1 VPNRGRILINPSTH
15 DVTRLLQAWCGGDT
29 EALDKL
35 VPLVYAELHRLA
47 HCYMAREWANN
58 TLQTTALAHE
68 AYLRLVDVNQIEW
81 KNRVHF
87 FAISANV
94 MRRILVEFAR
104 SRGSQKRGGEVR
116 KVSLDE
122 AATLSPEPDED
133 LLALDG
139 ALTALAAF
147 DPRKARVVELRFFGG
162 MSEEEA
168 AEALGIS
175 SDTVLRDWKSAK
187 LWLYREM
194 RRGEEK

>member
-1 VPNRGRILINPSTH
+1 VDTQSPHEVTHLLLAWRRG
-15 DVTRLLQAWCGGDT
+15 DVA
-29 EALDKL
+29 ALDRL
-35 VPLVYAELHRLA
+35 IPLVYEELHRLA

-58 TLQTTALAHE
+58 TLQTTALVHE
-68 AYLRLVDVNQIEW
+68 AYLRLMDANQVEW

-87 FAISANV
+87 FAISANL

-104 SRGSQKRGGEVR
+104 SRGSQKRGRDVR
-116 KVSLDE
+116 KVPLDE
-122 AATLSPEPDED
+122 AAILSPEPDEN
-133 LLALDG
+133 LAALDA

-147 DPRKARVVELRFFGG
+147 DSRKAKVVELRFFGG
-162 MSEEEA
+162 MTEEET

-194 RRGEEK
+194 RHGEEQ